1 MKIKKTSEYIVYA
14 ADNLAALKRI
24 RSDFVDAVVTD
35 PPYGLSSEPDI
46 AKMLAGWTTDGYYT
60 HSSTRGFM
68 GKEWD
73 AFVPQPVLWKEVFRV
88 LKPGGHAVVF
98 FGTRTY
104 DIGVLALRMAGFEIR
119 DSLSWIYGQ
128 GMPKN
133 LDVSKAITAKETV
146 GNCHSSS
153 LRKARMRDDYRPT
166 GQKDWKKGH
175 AFNTPTN
182 YADGNT
188 LTELTHNAK
197 AWQGWGTSL
206 KPAQELI
213 VLVRKPFDGTVA
225 ANVLKRGTGAINI
238 DACRVSYASDADMQ
252 EGINKQPTSGGFR
265 RDPNKV
271 GVYGEGKGV
280 PYSVESKGRWPS
292 NVILT
297 HHAECRHIGSTKI
310 KAQVVQVR
318 KTRTNG
324 VLAFGYKQDLGHPG
338 FGDASGYETQ
348 EKWVCHED
356 CPIRILD
363 EQSGDRSSSR
373 IGNVNNPKR
382 GGSTQVAWGL
392 SDGRETN
399 DYRDS
404 GSASRFFYCSKASKT
419 ERQVGLGKTQNEH
432 PTVKPVDLM
441 RYLVKLI
448 TPVKGVVL
456 DPFMGSGTTGVA
468 AMKEKRKFIGME
480 QTEESARVALKRIRH
495 AIPPKG
501 LF

>member
-1 MKIKKTSEYIVYA
+1 MKIKKTPEYIVYA
-14 ADNLAALKRI
+14 ADNAQALKRL
-24 RSDFVDAVVTD
+24 RSNFVDAVVTD

-46 AKMLAGWTTDGYYT
+46 AKMLEGWAAQGFYS
-60 HSSTRGFM
+60 HKSTRGFM

-128 GMPKN
+128 GMSKS

-153 LRKARMRDDYRPT
+153 IRKARMRDDYAPT

-175 AFNTPTN
+175 AFKTPSN
-182 YADGNT
+182 YADSNSH
-188 LTELTHNAK
+188 TELTQNAK
-197 AWQGWGTSL
+197 IWQGWGTAL

-225 ANVLKRGTGAINI
+225 SNVLIHGTGAINI
-238 DACRVSYASDADMQ
+238 DACRVLYKNETDIQGSRK
-252 EGINKQPTSGGFR
+252 KQSTLGGFR
-265 RDPNKV
+265 KDPNKK

-280 PYSVESKGRWPS
+280 PYVVNTKGRWPS

-297 HHAECRHIGSTKI
+297 HHAECQHVGSKKF
-310 KAQVVQVR
+310 KAQTVKVR

-338 FGDASGYETQ
+338 FGDDSGYETQ

-356 CPIRILD
+356 CPIRIMD
-363 EQSGDRSSSR
+363 AQSGDRSSSR
-373 IGNVNNPKR
+373 IGNTNNPKR
-382 GGSTQVAWGL
+382 GGATQVAWGM

-404 GSASRFFYCSKASKT
+404 GSASRFFYCSKASPK
-419 ERQVGLGKTQNEH
+419 ERNAGLGKTRNEH

-441 RYLVKLI
+441 RYLIKLI
-448 TPVKGVVL
+448 TPPNGVVL

-480 QTEESARVALKRIRH
+480 QSEESARVALKRIRH
-495 AIPPKG
+495 AVPPKG